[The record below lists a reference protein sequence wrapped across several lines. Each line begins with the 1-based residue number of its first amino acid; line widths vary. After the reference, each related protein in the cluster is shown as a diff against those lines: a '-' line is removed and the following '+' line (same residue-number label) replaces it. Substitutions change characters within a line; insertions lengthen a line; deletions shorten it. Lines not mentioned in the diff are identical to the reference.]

1 MKFLQQ
7 MAFDF
12 PPETTQKYLTDE
24 GALKYMV
31 DNNPEL
37 SKIEV
42 LVDRTEGTKR
52 TVEMKYT
59 TDVSLPGPIKKVMGS
74 AASQALVMKLTVDSK
89 TLTGTME
96 MIPSQMADKIKISGK
111 VSVEQQGDRWVQRVD
126 GDATVKI
133 FGVGKVVE
141 KFLVD
146 KIQSSTEIETRLRN
160 EYLHSV
166 QKKS

>member
-1 MKFLQQ
+1 MKFVQQ

-12 PPETTQKYLTDE
+12 PPEITQKYLTDE

-37 SKIEV
+37 TKIEV
-42 LVDRTEGTKR
+42 LVDREEGTKR

-74 AASQALVMKLTVDSK
+74 AASQSLVMKLTVDTKS
-89 TLTGTME
+89 LTGTME

-111 VSVEQQGDRWVQRVD
+111 VFVEKQGDRWVQRVD

-141 KFLVD
+141 KFLVE

>member
-42 LVDRTEGTKR
+42 LVDREEGTKR

-111 VSVEQQGDRWVQRVD
+111 ISVEQQGDRWVQRVD

-160 EYLHSV
+160 EYLHNV
-166 QKKS
+166 LKKS

>member
-1 MKFLQQ
+1 

-42 LVDRTEGTKR
+42 LVDREEGTKR

-74 AASQALVMKLTVDSK
+74 AASQSLVMKLSVDTE

-111 VSVEQQGDRWVQRVD
+111 VSVEKQGDRWVQRVD
-126 GDATVKI
+126 GDASVKI

-141 KFLVD
+141 KFLVE

-160 EYLHSV
+160 EYMHSV

>member
-1 MKFLQQ
+1 M
-7 MAFDF
+7 
-12 PPETTQKYLTDE
+12 TDDE
-24 GALKYMV
+24 ALKYMV

-42 LVDRTEGTKR
+42 LADREDGTRR

-74 AASQALVMKLTVDSK
+74 AASQALVMKLTMDSE

-96 MIPSQMADKIKISGK
+96 MIPGQMADKIKISGR
-111 VSVEQQGDRWVQRVD
+111 VSVEKLGDRWVQRVD
-126 GDATVKI
+126 GDAAVKI

-141 KFLVD
+141 KFLVE
-146 KIQSSTEIETRLRN
+146 KIQSSTAIETKLRN
-160 EYLHSV
+160 EYMHKV
-166 QKKS
+166 EK

>member
-1 MKFLQQ
+1 VKFQQQ

-12 PPETTQKYLTDE
+12 PPEITQKYLTDD
-24 GALKYMV
+24 GALQYMV
-31 DNNPEL
+31 ENNPEL
-37 SKIEV
+37 SRIEV
-42 LVDRTEGTKR
+42 LVDREEGTKR

-59 TDVSLPGPIKKVMGS
+59 TAVSLPGPIKKVMGS
-74 AASQALVMKLTVDSK
+74 AASQSLVMKLTLDSK

-96 MIPSQMADKIKISGK
+96 MIPGQMADKIKISGR
-111 VSVEQQGDRWVQRVD
+111 VSVEKQGDRWVQRVD

-146 KIQSSTEIETRLRN
+146 KIQSSTAIETRLRN
-160 EYLHSV
+160 EYMQSKE
-166 QKKS
+166 KKA

>member
-1 MKFLQQ
+1 
-7 MAFDF
+7 
-12 PPETTQKYLTDE
+12 
-24 GALKYMV
+24 
-31 DNNPEL
+31 
-37 SKIEV
+37 
-42 LVDRTEGTKR
+42 
-52 TVEMKYT
+52 
-59 TDVSLPGPIKKVMGS
+59 
-74 AASQALVMKLTVDSK
+74 MKLTVDSK

-111 VSVEQQGDRWVQRVD
+111 ISVEQQGDRWVQRVD

-160 EYLHSV
+160 EYLHKV

>member
-1 MKFLQQ
+1 MKFVQQ

-12 PPETTQKYLTDE
+12 PPETTQKYLTDD

-42 LVDRTEGTKR
+42 LADRDGGDQAHCGDEVHHGRIPPGADQEGHGKCR
-52 TVEMKYT
+52 
-59 TDVSLPGPIKKVMGS
+59 LPGPRHE
-74 AASQALVMKLTVDSK
+74 AHVDTK

-96 MIPSQMADKIKISGK
+96 MIPGQMADKIKVSGK
-111 VSVEQQGDRWVQRVD
+111 VSVEKQGDRWVQRVD

-141 KFLVD
+141 KFLVE
-146 KIQSSTEIETRLRN
+146 KIQGSTATETRLRN
-160 EYLHSV
+160 EYMHKV
-166 QKKS
+166 QKKA

>member
-1 MKFLQQ
+1 MKFVQQ

-12 PPETTQKYLTDE
+12 PPETTQKYLTDD

-42 LVDRTEGTKR
+42 LADRMEGTKR

-74 AASQALVMKLTVDSK
+74 AASQALVMKLTVDSE

-96 MIPSQMADKIKISGK
+96 MIPGQMADKIKVSGK
-111 VSVEQQGDRWVQRVD
+111 VSVEKQGDRWVQRVD

-141 KFLVD
+141 KFLVE
-146 KIQSSTEIETRLRN
+146 KIQGSTATETRLRN
-160 EYLHSV
+160 EYMHKV
-166 QKKS
+166 QKKA

>member
-42 LVDRTEGTKR
+42 LVDREEGTKR

-160 EYLHSV
+160 EYLHNL

>member
-42 LVDRTEGTKR
+42 LVDREEGTKR

-111 VSVEQQGDRWVQRVD
+111 VSVEQQGDRWVQRID

-141 KFLVD
+141 RFLVD

-160 EYLHSV
+160 EYLHSL
-166 QKKS
+166 QKNS

>member
-12 PPETTQKYLTDE
+12 PPEITQKYLTDE
-24 GALKYMV
+24 GALEYMV
-31 DNNPEL
+31 KNNPEL
-37 SKIEV
+37 SRIEV
-42 LVDRTEGTKR
+42 LLDRQEGTKR
-52 TVEMKYT
+52 TVEMRYT

-74 AASQALVMKLTVDSK
+74 AASQSLVMRLTLDTK

-96 MIPSQMADKIKISGK
+96 MIPSQMADKINISGK
-111 VSVEQQGDRWVQRVD
+111 VSVEKQGDRWVQRVD

-146 KIQSSTEIETRLRN
+146 KIQSSTATETRLRN
-160 EYLHSV
+160 EYLHRI
-166 QKKS
+166 QKKA

>member
-42 LVDRTEGTKR
+42 LVDREEGTKR

-74 AASQALVMKLTVDSK
+74 AASQSLVMKLTVDKK

-111 VSVEQQGDRWVQRVD
+111 VSVEKQGDRWVQRVD

-141 KFLVD
+141 KFLVE

>member
-1 MKFLQQ
+1 MKFQQQ

-12 PPETTQKYLTDE
+12 PPEITQKYLTDD
-24 GALKYMV
+24 GALQYMV
-31 DNNPEL
+31 ENNPEL
-37 SKIEV
+37 SRIEV
-42 LVDRTEGTKR
+42 LVDREEGTKR

-59 TDVSLPGPIKKVMGS
+59 TAVSLPGPIKKVMGS
-74 AASQALVMKLTVDSK
+74 AASQSLVMKLTLDSK

-96 MIPSQMADKIKISGK
+96 MIPGQMADKIKISGR
-111 VSVEQQGDRWVQRVD
+111 VSVEKQGDRWVQRVD

-146 KIQSSTEIETRLRN
+146 KIQSSTAIETRLRN
-160 EYLHSV
+160 EYMQSKE
-166 QKKS
+166 KKA